1 MPNRC
6 VFAIALSLSVAIC
19 GIVPTSARGATQEQ
33 IETAIKK
40 AKTAIYNAQNKK
52 TGNWEA
58 SDKPIGDGNSEPT
71 GRQWGGLTAIATYAL
86 LAAGEPRT
94 DPRVASGIEFL
105 KHADMKGI
113 YAVGL
118 RCQVW
123 LLLSDDKNIK
133 PFLRRDADILLGTLY
148 KKGPEMGFFSYYYD
162 KGPQPPDYSDHSVS
176 QYGVLGLWAAEQ
188 AGIDIPDGTWHMM
201 DLAWRKHQYSDG
213 GWAYRYYPTDK
224 LSTSTPPMTAAGGA
238 SLFITQDYTQPDAG
252 NCQHNLGNENIDRGL
267 NWIDSHIHDVLE
279 TSNYYGFYGI
289 ERIGVA
295 SGRKYFGTSDWYQV
309 GSDYVIKSVYDNGT
323 WGKLQDT
330 CFVLLFLTRGR
341 APVLMNKL
349 QYENVG
355 VTGHALEGPWNE
367 RPRDCANLS
376 KWMAHNLER
385 DLNWQIVNL
394 KVAPEDL
401 HDAPVLYISG
411 SEELR
416 LSDKDVNNLRTYV
429 EQGGMIVANAD
440 CAKKAFADSFVKL
453 GDKLFPKYAFRELE
467 PTHPI
472 YTNQPY
478 PSINWKS
485 NPSVLGLSNGVREL
499 MVLVPQAD
507 LARAW
512 QMRNDKI
519 NPDAYQ
525 LGADIFIYAF
535 DKKSLRFRGDTTIV
549 KADPKIIAEKTIR
562 VARLM
567 AGDNPDPEPGGW
579 PRLGA
584 ILHNQFKTDLIV
596 TPVRP
601 GVDKLTDFK
610 VAHLTGTTKLT
621 LSPEARAQIVAFVLH
636 GGTLVV
642 DAAGGSK
649 EFAESA
655 ESELKQMFSAEAA
668 RLGNPLPPYSP
679 LYTLPEA
686 PLDTITY
693 RSFMRKALGGDTKSP
708 RVSGIDRGGRLAVFF
723 SREDLSGGMVGESVD
738 GITGYSPDSATAIMR
753 NILLYAGKK
762 GGSAK

>member
-1 MPNRC
+1 MSNRC
-6 VFAIALSLSVAIC
+6 VSAIVLALFVAFC
-19 GIVPTSARGATQEQ
+19 GIIPAPARGATQQQ
-33 IETAIKK
+33 IEKAVQK
-40 AKTAIYNAQNKK
+40 AKEVIYKAQNKE
-52 TGNWEA
+52 GNWE
-58 SDKPIGDGNSEPT
+58 SSPKVLGDGNSETT

-105 KHADMKGI
+105 KHAEMKGI

-123 LLLSDDKNIK
+123 LLLGEDRSIK

-148 KKGPEMGFFSYYYD
+148 KKGPDTGFFSYYYD
-162 KGPQPPDYSDHSVS
+162 KGPQPLDYSDHSVS
-176 QYGVLGLWAAEQ
+176 QYGVLGLWALEQ
-188 AGIDIPDGTWHMM
+188 GGIDIPEGTWRMM
-201 DLAWRKHQYSDG
+201 DLAWRKHQNTDG
-213 GWAYRYYPTDK
+213 GWSYRYSPTDP
-224 LSTSTPPMTAAGGA
+224 LAISTPPMTAAGVA

-252 NCQHNLGNENIDRGL
+252 NCHNNLGNENIERGL
-267 NWIDSHIHDVLE
+267 NWIDAHIHDVLE
-279 TSNYYGFYGI
+279 TSNFYCMYGI

-295 SGRKYFGTSDWYQV
+295 SGRKYFGTSDWYQR
-309 GSDYVIKSVYDNGT
+309 GAEALIKSQYDDGT
-323 WGKLQDT
+323 WGRLQDT

-355 VTGHALEGPWNE
+355 LTGRALEGPWNE
-367 RPRDCANLS
+367 RPRDCANLAR
-376 KWMAHNLER
+376 WMGHNLER

-401 HDAPVLYISG
+401 HDAPILYISG
-411 SEELR
+411 SDELR
-416 LSDKDVNNLRTYV
+416 LSDKDVANLRTYV

-440 CAKKAFADSFVKL
+440 CGKKPFADSVLKL
-453 GDKLFPKYAFRELE
+453 GAKLFPNYAFRELE
-467 PTHPI
+467 ATHPI

-478 PSINWKS
+478 PSVNWKS
-485 NPSVLGLSNGVREL
+485 HPSVLGLSNGVREL
-499 MVLVPQAD
+499 VVLVPQAD
-507 LARAW
+507 LSRAW
-512 QMRNDKI
+512 QMRHDKL

-535 DKKSLRFRGDTTIV
+535 DKKNLRYRGDTTVV
-549 KADPKIIAEKTIR
+549 KSDPKIIADKTVR

-579 PRLGA
+579 PRLSA
-584 ILHNQFKTDLIV
+584 ILHNQFHTDLIV
-596 TPVRP
+596 KPVRL
-601 GVDKLTDFK
+601 GEDKLADFK

-621 LSPEARAQIVAFVLH
+621 LTPEQRAQLVAFVLH
-636 GGTLVV
+636 GGTLVI
-642 DAAGGSK
+642 DAAGGSR

-655 ESELKQMFSAEAA
+655 SAELKQMFSAEAS
-668 RLGNPLPPYSP
+668 RLNVALPPYSP

-686 PLDTITY
+686 PLESVSY
-693 RSFMRKALGGDTKSP
+693 RSFMRKALGGDSKSP
-708 RVSGIDRGGRLAVFF
+708 QVRAIDHGGRMAVFF
-723 SREDLSGGMVGESVD
+723 SREDISAGLVGESVD
-738 GITGYSPDSATAIMR
+738 GISGYSPDSAVGIMR

-762 GGSAK
+762 

>member
-1 MPNRC
+1 MFNRC
-6 VFAIALSLSVAIC
+6 VFVIALSLSVAFC
-19 GIVPTSARGATQEQ
+19 GIISASARGATQQQ
-33 IETAIKK
+33 IETTIQ
-40 AKTAIYNAQNKK
+40 KTKEVIYKAQNKD
-52 TGNWEA
+52 GNWEI
-58 SDKPIGDGNSEPT
+58 SNKPLGEGNSET
-71 GRQWGGLTAIATYAL
+71 NGRQWGGLTAICTYAL

-105 KHADMKGI
+105 KRADIRGI

-123 LLLSDDKNIK
+123 LLLGDDKSIK
-133 PFLRRDADILLGTLY
+133 PYLRRDADTLLGTLY
-148 KKGPEMGFFSYYYD
+148 KKGTHTGFFSYFYD
-162 KGPQPPDYSDHSVS
+162 KGPQPSEYSDHSVS
-176 QYGVLGLWAAEQ
+176 QYGVLGLWALEQ
-188 AGIDIPDGTWHMM
+188 GGIDIPDGTWRMM
-201 DLAWRKHQYSDG
+201 DLAWRKQQNADG
-213 GWAYRYYPTDK
+213 GWAYRYNPADP
-224 LSTSTPPMTAAGGA
+224 TSTPSTGPMTAAGVA
-238 SLFITQDYTQPDAG
+238 TLFITQDYLQPDAG
-252 NCQHNLGNENIDRGL
+252 NCQHNLGNENIDRGVA
-267 NWIDSHIHDVLE
+267 WIDSHFQNVLD
-279 TSNYYGFYGI
+279 TGAFYGMYGI

-295 SGRKYFGTSDWYQV
+295 SGRKYFGTSDWYQR
-309 GSDYVIKSVYDNGT
+309 GADHLIKAIYDNGSA
-323 WGKLQDT
+323 GQIQDT
-330 CFVLLFLTRGR
+330 CFVLLFLVRGR

-355 VTGHALEGPWNE
+355 LTGHALEGAWNE

-376 KWMAHNLER
+376 RWMGHNLER

-416 LSDKDVNNLRTYV
+416 LSDKDVNNLHTYI

-440 CAKKAFADSFVKL
+440 CAKKAFADSFIKL
-453 GDKLFPKYAFRELE
+453 GGKMFPQYAFRELE

-472 YTNQPY
+472 YTDQPY

-485 NPSVLGLSNGVREL
+485 SPSVQGLSNGVREL

-512 QMRNDKI
+512 QMRHDKT

-535 DKKSLRFRGDTTIV
+535 DKKNLRFRGETTIV
-549 KADPKIIAEKTIR
+549 KADPKVIAEKTVR

-596 TPVRP
+596 KPVRP
-601 GVDKLTDFK
+601 GEDKLTDFK
-610 VAHLTGTTKLT
+610 VAHLTGTTKFTLT
-621 LSPEARAQIVAFVLH
+621 PEARAQIVAFVLH

-642 DAAGGSK
+642 DAAGGSR
-649 EFAESA
+649 EFADSA
-655 ESELKQMFSAEAA
+655 ESELKQMFSAEAVH
-668 RLGNPLPPYSP
+668 LGNPLPPYSP

-708 RVSGIDRGGRLAVFF
+708 RVRGINRGGRLAVFF
-723 SREDLSGGMVGESVD
+723 SREDLSAGMVGESVD

-753 NILLYAGKK
+753 NILLYAGK
-762 GGSAK
+762 GASAK